1 MAGEIKLAKEGDID
15 FKEAYSHMSGPQ
27 QNRLIKFYDMM
38 IEECD
43 VVITTKKQKL
53 TNAARYKQKK

>member
-1 MAGEIKLAKEGDID
+1 
-15 FKEAYSHMSGPQ
+15 MSGPQ

-53 TNAARYKQKK
+53 TKAAKYKLKK

>member
-43 VVITTKKQKL
+43 VVITTKKQKV
-53 TNAARYKQKK
+53 TKAVKYKQKK